1 MLSSDAYTFPFNL
14 SAWPSL
20 AKFIYLPLIEL
31 ARPGCLA
38 SLRQKTKDRA
48 PSTGLRRLEPWTVE
62 LALQTARQD
71 NHFFI
76 KSLLLWLQLEPYS
89 KEPTSYLVPL
99 ILLIFSPGNY
109 CSQVFVVCATVAR
122 GMKLCC
128 RWPRQPQKTISI

>member
-48 PSTGLRRLEPWTVE
+48 PEHRAPKTGTVN
-62 LALQTARQD
+62 R
-71 NHFFI
+71 
-76 KSLLLWLQLEPYS
+76 
-89 KEPTSYLVPL
+89 
-99 ILLIFSPGNY
+99 
-109 CSQVFVVCATVAR
+109 
-122 GMKLCC
+122 
-128 RWPRQPQKTISI
+128 